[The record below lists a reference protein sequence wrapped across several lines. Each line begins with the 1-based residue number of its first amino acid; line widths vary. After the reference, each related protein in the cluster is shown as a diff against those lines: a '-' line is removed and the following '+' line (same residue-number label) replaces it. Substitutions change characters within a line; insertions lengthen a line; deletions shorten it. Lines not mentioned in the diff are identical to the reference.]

1 MKRGLIIVLVLS
13 LLVGMMSLSSFAAVR
28 NYQNGGMMNGGKMM
42 NGNFAGRG
50 GMMNGDYS
58 GMMNG
63 DYSGGIM
70 NGDYSGGMMNGDY
83 SGMMNGTNSGGMMN
97 GNNSGGMMNGN
108 FNGMMGTGYS
118 NGTNAGVLS
127 ENAISLDAAYDIGK
141 SYLEKELS
149 SEYTLDKDGI
159 ATGDY
164 YTFFIESNDKTVG
177 RLSVNALTS
186 EVWLHNCRGLL
197 Q

>member
-13 LLVGMMSLSSFAAVR
+13 LLVGMMSLSSFAAVG
-28 NYQNGGMMNGGKMM
+28 NFQNGGMMYGNNSNYSGGMM

-50 GMMNGDYS
+50 GMMGYGNANANANANGFNPACINNPSNTD
-58 GMMNG
+58 
-63 DYSGGIM
+63 
-70 NGDYSGGMMNGDY
+70 
-83 SGMMNGTNSGGMMN
+83 GTS
-97 GNNSGGMMNGN
+97 
-108 FNGMMGTGYS
+108 
-118 NGTNAGVLS
+118 AGVLS
-127 ENAISLDAAYDIGK
+127 ENAITLDAAYTVGK

-149 SEYTLDKDGI
+149 SEYTLDTEGI
-159 ATGDY
+159 AAGDY
-164 YTFFIESNDKTVG
+164 YTFFIEAADKTVG

>member
-28 NYQNGGMMNGGKMM
+28 NYQNGGMMNSNFAGRSGMM
-42 NGNFAGRG
+42 NSNFAGRG
-50 GMMNGDYS
+50 GMMNG
-58 GMMNG
+58 NF
-63 DYSGGIM
+63 
-70 NGDYSGGMMNGDY
+70 GGMMGNGYTD
-83 SGMMNGTNSGGMMN
+83 
-97 GNNSGGMMNGN
+97 
-108 FNGMMGTGYS
+108 
-118 NGTNAGVLS
+118 GTNAGVLS
-127 ENAISLDAAYDIGK
+127 ENAISSVAAYDIGK

-149 SEYTLDKDGI
+149 SEYTLDKEGI
-159 ATGDY
+159 ATGDF

-177 RLSVNALTS
+177 KLSVNALTS

>member
-13 LLVGMMSLSSFAAVR
+13 LLVGMMSFGSFAAVR
-28 NYQNGGMMNGGKMM
+28 NYQNGSNYQNGGMMNGNYSNNGGMM

-50 GMMNGDYS
+50 NMMNGS
-58 GMMNG
+58 AINPAC
-63 DYSGGIM
+63 I
-70 NGDYSGGMMNGDY
+70 NNPL
-83 SGMMNGTNSGGMMN
+83 NSD
-97 GNNSGGMMNGN
+97 
-108 FNGMMGTGYS
+108 
-118 NGTNAGVLS
+118 GTNAGVLS
-127 ENAISLDAAYDIGK
+127 ENAITLEAAYAVGK
-141 SYLEKELS
+141 TYLEKELS

-159 ATGDY
+159 ASGDY
-164 YTFFIESNDKTVG
+164 YTFFIESADKTVG

>member
-28 NYQNGGMMNGGKMM
+28 NYQNGGMMNSNFAGRSGMM
-42 NGNFAGRG
+42 NSNFAGRSGMMNSNFAGRG
-50 GMMNGDYS
+50 GMMNG
-58 GMMNG
+58 NF
-63 DYSGGIM
+63 
-70 NGDYSGGMMNGDY
+70 GGMMGNGYTD
-83 SGMMNGTNSGGMMN
+83 
-97 GNNSGGMMNGN
+97 
-108 FNGMMGTGYS
+108 
-118 NGTNAGVLS
+118 GTNAGVLS
-127 ENAISLDAAYDIGK
+127 ENAISSVAAYDIGK

-149 SEYTLDKDGI
+149 SEYTLDKEGI
-159 ATGDY
+159 ATGDF

-177 RLSVNALTS
+177 KLSVNALTS

>member
-13 LLVGMMSLSSFAAVR
+13 MLVGMMSLSSFAAVR
-28 NYQNGGMMNGGKMM
+28 NYQNGGMMNG
-42 NGNFAGRG
+42 NFG
-50 GMMNGDYS
+50 GMMGK
-58 GMMNG
+58 
-63 DYSGGIM
+63 
-70 NGDYSGGMMNGDY
+70 
-83 SGMMNGTNSGGMMN
+83 
-97 GNNSGGMMNGN
+97 GNWN
-108 FNGMMGTGYS
+108 TDK
-118 NGTNAGVLS
+118 TNAGVLA
-127 ENAISLDAAYDIGK
+127 ENAISLEAANDIGK

-159 ATGDY
+159 ATGDF
-164 YTFFIESNDKTVG
+164 YTFFIESKDKTVG

>member
-13 LLVGMMSLSSFAAVR
+13 LLVGMMSLSSFAAVG
-28 NYQNGGMMNGGKMM
+28 NFQNGGMMYGNNSNYSGGMM

-50 GMMNGDYS
+50 GMMNGNFS
-58 GMMNG
+58 GR
-63 DYSGGIM
+63 
-70 NGDYSGGMMNGDY
+70 
-83 SGMMNGTNSGGMMN
+83 
-97 GNNSGGMMNGN
+97 GGMMNGN
-108 FNGMMGTGYS
+108 FAGTGNMMNGNYGSMMG
-118 NGTNAGVLS
+118 NGNGITDGIDAGVLS
-127 ENAISLDAAYDIGK
+127 ENAISLDTAYDIGK

-149 SEYTLDKDGI
+149 SEYTLDKEGI
-159 ATGDY
+159 AAGDY
-164 YTFFIESNDKTVG
+164 YTFFIEAADKTVG